1 MAELLVSQQDDTL
14 DALLWRERALGPEA
28 LGPVLDA
35 NRGLA
40 ARGAVLPTGTIV
52 TLPATITTSAGLPV
66 RDMVQLWDD

>member
-1 MAELLVSQQDDTL
+1 MADILTSQQGDTL
-14 DALLWRERALGPEA
+14 DALLWRERKLGADA

-40 ARGAVLPTGTIV
+40 GRGAVLPPGTRV
-52 TLPATITTSAGLPV
+52 TVPASVTTSAANPV